1 VNEINILHI
10 AAVPLSGLNHTSAV
24 VLDNVT
30 CVGSEL
36 DLLRC
41 NHSGIHQHSCGL
53 SEESAAGVMCA
64 GLSRGVT

>member
-1 VNEINILHI
+1 MVITLLSI
-10 AAVPLSGLNHTSAV
+10 AAVPLKGLNHTSAV

-36 DLLRC
+36 DLLHC
-41 NHSGIHQHSCGL
+41 NHSGIRQHSCGL
-53 SEESAAGVMCA
+53 SEESAAGVICA